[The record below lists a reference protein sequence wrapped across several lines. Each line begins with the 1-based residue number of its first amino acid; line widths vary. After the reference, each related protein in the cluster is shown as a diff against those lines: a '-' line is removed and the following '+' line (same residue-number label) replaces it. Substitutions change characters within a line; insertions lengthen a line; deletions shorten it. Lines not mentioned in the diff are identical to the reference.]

1 MLTQVYSFINVYSGK
16 FLRKQNKTNDTLM
29 TLRLPHFKTEFPIT
43 SHCSAPE
50 REVWLHGGFDLANL
64 LSECDTTLRVT

>member
-16 FLRKQNKTNDTLM
+16 FLKQNKWSPYEQ
-29 TLRLPHFKTEFPIT
+29 LRLPHFQTEFPIT
-43 SHCSAPE
+43 SHCSASE
-50 REVWLHGGFDLANL
+50 RKVWLSIVGLDLANL